1 MEGPLL
7 VVKSWALTAMAIWV
21 YRRWFQRVAPPT
33 PTFEAFCASGPVIAA
48 LLNVR
53 QGEQQIAESLVRRLG
68 KRGRAVASLGAF
80 PWPHYLLTLRIETQR
95 GAVLLRVTSG
105 RVVKSGDRV
114 VPDVARLLRDVLNE
128 AADSVEAWLHADT
141 FTNGLVEAPR
151 GGWTLLRGESRLPQ
165 LSAREALPEEVA
177 RPLLGLGEP
186 EALVLA
192 ARHGI
197 HDAVPRVAR

>member
-1 MEGPLL
+1 
-7 VVKSWALTAMAIWV
+7 MAIWV

-33 PTFEAFCASGPVIAA
+33 PKFEAFCASGPVIAA

-53 QGEQQIAESLVRRLG
+53 QGEQQFAESLVRRLG
-68 KRGRAVASLGAF
+68 KRGSAVASLGAF

-95 GAVLLRVTSG
+95 GAVLLRATSG
-105 RVVKSGDRV
+105 RVVKSGDRA

-128 AADSVEAWLHADT
+128 APDSVEAWLHADT
-141 FTNGLVEAPR
+141 FANGLVEAPR
-151 GGWTLLRGESRLPQ
+151 GGWTLQRGDSKRPQ

-192 ARHGI
+192 ARHRI

>member
-7 VVKSWALTAMAIWV
+7 VLKSWALTAMAIWV

-33 PTFEAFCASGPVIAA
+33 PKFEAFCASGPAVAA
-48 LLNVR
+48 LLNV
-53 QGEQQIAESLVRRLG
+53 QKGEQQVAQALALRLG
-68 KRGRAVASLGAF
+68 KRGSALATLGAF
-80 PWPHYLLTLRIETQR
+80 PWPHYLLTLRIETRR
-95 GAVLLRVTSG
+95 GAVLLRATSG
-105 RVVKSGDRV
+105 RVIKTGDRA
-114 VPDVARLLRDVLNE
+114 VPDLARLLRDALNE
-128 AADSVEAWLHADT
+128 LPDAVEGWLHAGT

-151 GGWTLLRGESRLPQ
+151 GGWMLQRGDSKRPQ

-186 EALVLA
+186 ESLVLA
-192 ARHGI
+192 ARHRV